1 MSKDTTQASRA
12 YTEIIDRCFSH
23 VLGILECSENKQPLF
38 DIGYID
44 RGRKYYMS
52 GDFSDKELG
61 QLIRDNRTTRIKNTS
76 TYNWQLDGG
85 ERIQPGESV
94 ELISNLSFSVLDDE
108 DNRIQEY
115 SYTSKEN
122 L

>member
-1 MSKDTTQASRA
+1 
-12 YTEIIDRCFSH
+12 
-23 VLGILECSENKQPLF
+23 
-38 DIGYID
+38 
-44 RGRKYYMS
+44 MS
-52 GDFSDKELG
+52 GNLSDKELG

-76 TYNWQLDGG
+76 SYNWQLNGG

-94 ELISNLSFSVLDDE
+94 ELISNLSFSVLDDK

-115 SYTSKEN
+115 NYTSKEN